1 MSNAIEH
8 DASGRD
14 FQLLKRDA
22 RLSPS
27 HASEPPIGMHVDA
40 QACSA
45 PRAEGMRHRRPLAK
59 AVGASYEDH
68 IAVRR
73 DGYRFGEI
81 TAIASPTLVPDETAV
96 DCQQLEE

>member
-1 MSNAIEH
+1 M
-8 DASGRD
+8 RR
-14 FQLLKRDA
+14 LA
-22 RLSPS
+22 RL
-27 HASEPPIGMHVDA
+27 HAQKECLIA
-40 QACSA
+40 AA
-45 PRAEGMRHRRPLAK
+45 LAK